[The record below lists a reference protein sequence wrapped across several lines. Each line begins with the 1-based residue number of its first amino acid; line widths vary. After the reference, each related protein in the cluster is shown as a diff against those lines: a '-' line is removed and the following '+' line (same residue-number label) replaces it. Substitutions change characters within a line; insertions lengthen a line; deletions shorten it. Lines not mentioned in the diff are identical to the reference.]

1 MQPKLETKVFN
12 VEKFKGAV
20 AQSVEQRTEN
30 PCVGGSIPPHTT
42 LNITNNLVMFFFIF
56 VAQPTKMKKNLA
68 INIKIWM
75 LFILSIIY
83 LPGCHSLSEKELDD
97 NQAAIKL
104 NSQNKSINIILILA
118 DDYGY
123 EIPTYTGGQSYQTP
137 NIDALAASG
146 MQFTQCR
153 AMPLC
158 SPSRFEILTGK
169 YNFRNYL
176 EDSWGSLDPNEET
189 IATMLRRRGY
199 NTCTAGKWQLN
210 GGDASIKSLGF
221 DDYSVTLP
229 YLSDDSLEEL
239 KPLFYKNPNVYQ
251 DGGFLDESLTK
262 NKYGEDINRSYLFS
276 FITSHKNDKFFAY
289 WTPNLVHKPFCPTP
303 DNPEFA
309 NWQPKVS
316 GSSSDSIFFP
326 SMVAYL
332 DKEIGMLKDTLTKLK
347 LIDNTLILFVG
358 DNGTT
363 KDITSI
369 FKGQPFTGDK
379 DNSTEA
385 GIHVP
390 LIASLPSVIMP
401 ASIDNSLIDFSDF
414 FVTIADIA
422 GVKNLSIYD
431 TLDGVS
437 FASNLIGK
445 KRQTRQWSYFYY
457 MDNRRK
463 KEEIDITRWVQDSMY
478 KTYKTETGTYE
489 FYNFIT
495 DPKEKMLISESQMT
509 PDQLLKFNQ
518 QKSVLNSY
526 P

>member
-1 MQPKLETKVFN
+1 MKKSFD
-12 VEKFKGAV
+12 
-20 AQSVEQRTEN
+20 
-30 PCVGGSIPPHTT
+30 
-42 LNITNNLVMFFFIF
+42 ITNNIWLPFL
-56 VAQPTKMKKNLA
+56 LA
-68 INIKIWM
+68 IIS
-75 LFILSIIY
+75 FY
-83 LPGCHSLSEKELDD
+83 GCNSFSKKELE
-97 NQAAIKL
+97 NNRSEVRL
-104 NSQNKSINIILILA
+104 NTPNKSLNIILILA
-118 DDYGY
+118 DDLGY

-189 IATMLRRRGY
+189 IATMLKRRGY
-199 NTCTAGKWQLN
+199 STCIAGKWQLN

-221 DDYSVTLP
+221 DDYCVTLP

-251 DGGFLDESLTK
+251 DGAFLNDAATK
-262 NKYGEDINRSYLFS
+262 NKYGEDITRGFLFS
-276 FITSHKNDKFFAY
+276 FITAHKNDNFFAY

-316 GSSSDSIFFP
+316 GPSSDSIFFP

-347 LIDNTLILFVG
+347 LINNTLILFVG

-369 FKGQPFTGDK
+369 FQGYPFKGDK

-390 LIASLPSVIMP
+390 FIASLPNLIKPS
-401 ASIDNSLIDFSDF
+401 SIDNSLIDLSDF

-437 FASNLIGK
+437 FATNLIGK

-463 KEEIDITRWVQDSMY
+463 KDEIEITKWAQDSIY
-478 KTYKTETGTYE
+478 KTYKTKTGSFE

-495 DPKEKMLISESQMT
+495 DPKEVKPISESQMT
-509 PDQLLKFNQ
+509 ADQLARFNQ
-518 QKSVLNSY
+518 QKSVINSY